1 MARTVQ
7 TDPYFPFF
15 YRDFMV
21 STGEMDDATVGKY
34 IRYLIHQWEKG
45 SIPHDPQ
52 LIQTIRFD
60 AQIWLLLESKFP
72 IGADNRRRNPRME
85 RIRAERE
92 AYIAK
97 RSEAGKAGA
106 KARWEDSK
114 RIATANPIANSKGDG
129 KQHGKTIASTPLPSS
144 SPIPLANQSK
154 KREKAVT
161 DVPALYI
168 EFAQA
173 FLGYQKIEY
182 PKLSAW
188 KNFEKRVI
196 DGGKALHLFHTQNGW
211 TEEDISQLLDWILV
225 DDFWSKQIRTLGGIR
240 KPGENGNMKFENAK
254 ASMGKRLKSAIELAQ
269 EMENELA

>member
-1 MARTVQ
+1 MAKTVQ

-45 SIPHDPQ
+45 SIPQDPQ

-60 AQIWLLLESKFP
+60 AQIWQLLESKFP

-114 RIATANPIANSKGDG
+114 RIATANPTANSKADG

-144 SPIPLANQSK
+144 SPIPSANQPK
-154 KREKAVT
+154 KKEIAAM
-161 DVPALYI
+161 DIPATY
-168 EFAQA
+168 
-173 FLGYQKIEY
+173 
-182 PKLSAW
+182 
-188 KNFEKRVI
+188 
-196 DGGKALHLFHTQNGW
+196 
-211 TEEDISQLLDWILV
+211 
-225 DDFWSKQIRTLGGIR
+225 
-240 KPGENGNMKFENAK
+240 
-254 ASMGKRLKSAIELAQ
+254 IELAFK
-269 EMENELA
+269 